1 MKFQDIIIVLGI
13 ISVVAVIAGGF
24 FNSLIENYDAEFN
37 QTSLDISYAANISSV
52 TSGYEQLGNKTLE
65 AVHGGNIGLLDA
77 ASLIYNS
84 LTTTIFTLF
93 ESLAIFKT
101 IFLIMSQTI
110 QFENS
115 GIFIGLAITVI
126 TVLIIALL
134 LKYFGKVEL

>member
-13 ISVVAVIAGGF
+13 ISVIAVITGGF
-24 FNSLIENYDAEFN
+24 FNSLIENYDDEFN
-37 QTSLDISYAANISSV
+37 QTTLDTSYAANISSA
-52 TSGYEQLGNKTLE
+52 TSGYAQLGNKSLE
-65 AVHGGNIGLLDA
+65 AVQGGNIGLFDA

-93 ESLAIFKT
+93 ESLNIFQS
-101 IFLIMSQTI
+101 IFLIISQTI
-110 QFENS
+110 QFENA

>member
-13 ISVVAVIAGGF
+13 ISVVAVVTGSF
-24 FNSLIENYDAEFN
+24 FFSLISNYDDEFN
-37 QTSLDISYAANISSV
+37 QTALDTSYTVNISTT
-52 TSGYEQLGNKTLE
+52 TSNYEQLGNKTLE

-101 IFLIMSQTI
+101 IFLIMSNVI
-110 QFENS
+110 QFENA

-126 TVLIIALL
+126 TVLIVALL

>member
-52 TSGYEQLGNKTLE
+52 ISGYEQLGNKTLE